1 MLDRAVDG
9 GYHPGVVG
17 MSPTSARMRSRLR
30 RYWHGVR
37 SLFGAENAYPLLLA
51 SLVGALAGFGVYGFR
66 ALVDMIT
73 SLSFGS
79 GSVVEGAELLPWPVR
94 LTLPVVGIVIAWSL
108 SRAFIRADEDHG
120 VSGVMEAVA
129 LKGGKIPVRAL
140 VVNTI
145 ASSVT
150 IGTGGSVGRE
160 DPTIQIGS
168 SIGSIV
174 GRVFRL
180 DEHHMRVLVA
190 SGAAGGLGAAF
201 NAPVGGVIFAVEIIL
216 GSAAIRAFSPIVA
229 SSVVATAIT
238 RWLLGDTPAFSIPE
252 VALRSGIDLVNYAV
266 LGLIAGL
273 MGVALTRFLYGM
285 KDRLAALPG
294 LATPVVGGLLV
305 GLIGLVTPE
314 IYGIGY
320 ESIDVVLR
328 QSTPMGALALLLV
341 AKLLATSLTLGG
353 GGSGGVLVPSLFI
366 GVMLGGLWGDIVN
379 QVELLPTGTPAAYA
393 LVGMAAVASS
403 ALHAPLTAIVV
414 IFELTGNYGVI
425 LPVMLGTIVA
435 SVVSISI
442 EPESIYTMRLLRR
455 GVHLRDHSKA
465 SAILTMPVAEVMT
478 DATLKVGPSVPFGEV
493 VDRLLAAAGKP
504 HYVVDDEGRLLGSIH
519 LGRVKS
525 LIGRDSP
532 PKGTTAADAMVR
544 ETESVRTH
552 DDVETCL
559 IRFSSSDL
567 PELPVVDGQG
577 KLVGVIRR
585 RDILELYNRKLLDPS
600 EWGVVFLQPEEGT
613 GARRRIELPEGY
625 SMDVIDVAP
634 TFVGRTLRDLDL
646 HNRYDVLVL
655 GIRRET
661 EDGSIHVVGPD
672 VNMPLARGAE
682 LVVEGPKERIAEL
695 RSLVFAG

>member
-1 MLDRAVDG
+1 M
-9 GYHPGVVG
+9 
-17 MSPTSARMRSRLR
+17 R
-30 RYWHGVR
+30 RYWRSAR
-37 SLFGAENAYPLLLA
+37 SLFGAESAYPLLLA
-51 SLVGALAGFGVYGFR
+51 SLVGALTGFGVFGFR
-66 ALVDMIT
+66 TLVDAIT

-79 GSVVEGAELLPWPVR
+79 GSVIEGAELLPWPVR
-94 LTLPVVGIVIAWSL
+94 LALPVVGIVIAWTL
-108 SRAFIRADEDHG
+108 SRSFLGADEDHG

-129 LKGGKIPVRAL
+129 LHGGRIPVHAL

-174 GRVFRL
+174 GRVCRL

-238 RWLLGDTPAFSIPE
+238 RWLLGDTPAFGIPE
-252 VALRSGIDLVNYAV
+252 VALRSGIELINYAV

-273 MGVALTRFLYGM
+273 TGVALIRLLFGVR
-285 KDRLAALPG
+285 DRLAALPG

-305 GLIGLVTPE
+305 GVIGLATPA

-320 ESIDVVLR
+320 ESIDLVLR

-366 GVMLGGLWGDIVN
+366 GAMLGGLWGDVVN
-379 QVELLPTGTPAAYA
+379 QVELLPTGTPSAYA
-393 LVGMAAVASS
+393 LVGMAAVAAS

-414 IFELTGNYGVI
+414 IFELTGNYAVI

-442 EPESIYTMRLLRR
+442 EPESIYTMRLRRR

-465 SAILTMPVAEVMT
+465 FAIMRTSVGDVMI
-478 DATLKVGPSVPFGEV
+478 DAKQRVEPSLPFGEV
-493 VDRLLAAAGKP
+493 VDLLLAASGRP
-504 HYVVDDEGRLLGSIH
+504 HYVVDDEGCLLGSIH
-519 LGRVKS
+519 LGRFKS
-525 LIGRDSP
+525 LIGENSLRE
-532 PKGTTAADAMVR
+532 GTTAADAMAR
-544 ETESVRTH
+544 NTEAVGMR
-552 DDVETCL
+552 DDIETCL
-559 IRFSSSDL
+559 TRFSSSDL
-567 PELPVVDGQG
+567 PELPVVDAAG

-585 RDILELYNRKLLDPS
+585 RDILELFNRKLLDPN
-600 EWGVVFLQPEEGT
+600 EWGLVFLQPEEGVE
-613 GARRRIELPEGY
+613 ARGRVELPEGY
-625 SMDVIDVAP
+625 SVDVIDVAP

-646 HNRYDVLVL
+646 HNQYDVLVL
-655 GIRRET
+655 GIRHEA
-661 EDGSIHVVGPD
+661 EDGSIHVFGPD
-672 VNMPLARGAE
+672 ANAPLDRGAE
-682 LVVEGPKERIAEL
+682 LIVEGPTQCVAQL
-695 RSLVFAG
+695 RSLASES